1 MTSVY
6 VLALAAAF
14 GSAAS
19 TIFIRQGLR
28 GSNPYAGF
36 WINVVVG
43 TIGLWTAVVFTGGL
57 HAISASGIMFF
68 LLAGLIGTVAGRLLR
83 FVAIERVGASIGAA
97 VVNLNPLVS
106 TLVAILFLGE
116 TVTPGIVA
124 GTGVI
129 VLGTTLLSISAGPV
143 GFRPW
148 ELIFPVLSAVCFGVV
163 AVLRKLGLSHTGAV
177 QGSAINATTAL
188 IAYATLLLATG
199 NRSAMRCRGRSLL
212 CFVAAGIAENG
223 AVFMNVVA
231 LGLGAVSIVA
241 PLYGAAPIFVLLL
254 SLLFLRGVEAL
265 TPRMVAGT
273 VLTVL
278 GVALITALSRR

>member
-1 MTSVY
+1 LTSVY

>member
-129 VLGTTLLSISAGPV
+129 VLGTTLLSISGGPV

-199 NRSAMRCRGRSLL
+199 NRSAMRCRGR
-212 CFVAAGIAENG
+212 A
-223 AVFMNVVA
+223 
-231 LGLGAVSIVA
+231 
-241 PLYGAAPIFVLLL
+241 
-254 SLLFLRGVEAL
+254 
-265 TPRMVAGT
+265 
-273 VLTVL
+273 
-278 GVALITALSRR
+278 